1 MILDNY
7 LTKISDNFVVI
18 FVFILVVSGNYI
30 GELLPC
36 KVQYM
41 LQHNILY
48 KHFFGI
54 LTMFFFVLLALP
66 EYKNKGFFE
75 NSIIVLFFY
84 SFFLLLAKTHYK
96 FWIGIMFS
104 LALLYIFSIYRKG
117 LDDGVSKNKIILLEK
132 IMSIGI
138 LTASFIGVIIYYFE
152 KKMEYKK
159 NFSIYK
165 FVVGTV
171 TCKNNKSKRL
181 I

>member
-1 MILDNY
+1 MVLDNY

-18 FVFILVVSGNYI
+18 FVFILVISGNYI

-36 KVQYM
+36 RVQYM
-41 LQHNILY
+41 LKHNILY

-66 EYKNKGFFE
+66 EYKNKGIFE
-75 NSIIVLFFY
+75 NSMIVLFFY

-96 FWIGIMFS
+96 FWMGIMFS
-104 LALLYIFSIYRKG
+104 LSLLYIFSMYRKG

-138 LTASFIGVIIYYFE
+138 LTASFIGVVIYYLE

-171 TCKNNKSKRL
+171 ICKNNKSKR
-181 I
+181 II